1 MALPQEPWELTTRP
15 PLCVLQVDG
24 KTVNFFVHY
33 EIDNDTSK
41 HVLML
46 DNYGGDAEESWV
58 LLEPVPGP
66 APAPELAPV
75 PTPAVPEA
83 EVEAEP
89 VAPVGSRRSRIRTR
103 RPDPGCIRIRIQ
115 PRTWLQGRKRW
126 GRYEWEAKR
135 CVTHACF

>member
-24 KTVNFFVHY
+24 ETVNFFVHY

-66 APAPELAPV
+66 APAPEPAPV
-75 PTPAVPEA
+75 PVPAVPEA
-83 EVEAEP
+83 EAEAEP
-89 VAPVGSRRSRIRTR
+89 VAPDG
-103 RPDPGCIRIRIQ
+103 
-115 PRTWLQGRKRW
+115 
-126 GRYEWEAKR
+126 A
-135 CVTHACF
+135 A

>member
-33 EIDNDTSK
+33 EIDNDTTSK

-46 DNYGGDAEESWV
+46 DNYSGDAEENWV

-66 APAPELAPV
+66 APAPEPAPV
-75 PTPAVPEA
+75 PAPAVPEA
-83 EVEAEP
+83 EAEAEP
-89 VAPVGSRRSRIRTR
+89 VAPVGSRRSRIRIQIR
-103 RPDPGCIRIRIQ
+103 GRIRVRI
-115 PRTWLQGRKRW
+115 RSGSGSGSSRVLGR
-126 GRYEWEAKR
+126 A
-135 CVTHACF
+135 